1 VTICPFTNTCWLGG
15 AYNYCKTSNC
25 KEPLLPRD
33 KPMNESVKANTRK
46 GIEATKSGL
55 ATNDNDGREG
65 TTIQGEL
72 F

>member
-1 VTICPFTNTCWLGG
+1 
-15 AYNYCKTSNC
+15 
-25 KEPLLPRD
+25 
-33 KPMNESVKANTRK
+33 MNESVKANTRK